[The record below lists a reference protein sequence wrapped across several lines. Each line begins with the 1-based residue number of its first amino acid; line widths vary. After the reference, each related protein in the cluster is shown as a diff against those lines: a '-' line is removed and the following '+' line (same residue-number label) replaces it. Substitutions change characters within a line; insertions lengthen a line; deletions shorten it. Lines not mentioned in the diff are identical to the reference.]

1 MNLDRAILNSINLHL
16 ASTLPHQSLGEG
28 GEGDFRTLSVFYI
41 DAIYIQLIVTRK
53 WCLKKF
59 TIITDIYAIYRLY
72 NIPLIANKS
81 TRE

>member
-1 MNLDRAILNSINLHL
+1 MKRY
-16 ASTLPHQSLGEG
+16 
-28 GEGDFRTLSVFYI
+28 DFRTLSVFYI

-72 NIPLIANKS
+72 MKFSKVKQYLLLRYAKGL
-81 TRE
+81 